1 MQAVPSSPNLY
12 RNSFTYETVKDLP
25 PDFAA
30 CNKFIGEQELSTRQQ
45 LRFQCPGFNPC
56 AGPEIVS
63 VSFRRSMCTADTARE
78 ARTKVLVHCMSG
90 ITR

>member
-30 CNKFIGEQELSTRQQ
+30 CNKFIGEQALLTW
-45 LRFQCPGFNPC
+45 
-56 AGPEIVS
+56 
-63 VSFRRSMCTADTARE
+63 
-78 ARTKVLVHCMSG
+78 
-90 ITR
+90 